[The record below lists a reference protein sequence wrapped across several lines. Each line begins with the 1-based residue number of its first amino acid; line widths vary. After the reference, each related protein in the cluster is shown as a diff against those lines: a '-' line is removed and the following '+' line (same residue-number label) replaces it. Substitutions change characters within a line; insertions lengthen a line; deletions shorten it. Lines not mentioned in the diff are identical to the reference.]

1 MRIIRQFTRT
11 AHFEIAVISAFDFIE
26 IETGD
31 DAAGNFDIRSMRG
44 CASESQCQGSAKQ
57 SAGVRTMMVILH

>member
-1 MRIIRQFTRT
+1 MRIIRQFTHT
-11 AHFEIAVISAFDFIE
+11 AHFEAAVISAFNFIE

-31 DAAGNFDIRSMRG
+31 DAAGNFDIRSVRG